1 MPQVE
6 VTKNYRRTR
15 MRNPRSCAKG
25 SFRTMTVNHDTKMI
39 VCCPK
44 GKLSKRGRCKVG
56 MVVQSKL
63 KRR

>member
-6 VTKNYRRTR
+6 VTKNYRRYR
-15 MRNPRSCAKG
+15 LKSPRACAKG

-39 VCCPK
+39 VCCPR
-44 GKLSKRGRCKVG
+44 GKYSKRGRCKGG
-56 MVVQSKL
+56 MIAQSKL